1 MSRPTIGYF
10 EGTDSQV
17 LTGLICLGCDTLPVS
32 NGFDNHGRHI
42 RTVHEGSRFALLVG
56 YLHKIYAP
64 AGAVTS
70 YQDIFHVCRIYEM
83 PLLLEVPRELH
94 DNCAEMLGEMPEF
107 VTLVDPSETLN
118 AARKILK
125 L

>member
-1 MSRPTIGYF
+1 MNRPTVGYF

-17 LTGLICLGCDTLPVS
+17 LTGLICLGCDTIPVS

-42 RTVHEGSRFALLVG
+42 RTVHEGSRFALLVA

-64 AGAVTS
+64 EGAVTS
-70 YQDIFHVCRIYEM
+70 YQDIFHVCRVYEM
-83 PLLLEVPRELH
+83 PLLLEVPGDLH
-94 DNCAEMLGEMPEF
+94 DNCADMLGELPEF
-107 VTLVDPSETLN
+107 VTLVDPGETLD